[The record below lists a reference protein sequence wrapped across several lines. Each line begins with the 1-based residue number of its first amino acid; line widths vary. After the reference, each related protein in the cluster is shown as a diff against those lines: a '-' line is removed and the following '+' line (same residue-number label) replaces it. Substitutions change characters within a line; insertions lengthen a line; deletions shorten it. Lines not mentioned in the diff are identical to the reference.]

1 MLGNRMRAGMSRSV
15 VCVHLVTYRFPTH
28 GPAWIAGVLD
38 GSAVLN
44 AGGLLGR
51 ADPLDMLGLLD
62 LGQRGLD
69 RLQSEFDQF
78 HQNYSDNALLP
89 EQITAPSWLA
99 EFAAPLPYP
108 RSIRDFYA
116 YEAHVQA
123 GYERRGRPIPEVW
136 YQLPV
141 FFYQHAGSVFGS
153 DALIPYPQGSEQLD
167 FELELA
173 VVIGTA
179 GRDINES
186 SAWSH
191 VAGLTIFNDWSAR
204 DLQQREMSVGLGPAK
219 AKDFANSIGPSIVT
233 LDELAPYLENDRHQ
247 LHANVRI
254 DGEEIARTNA
264 GDLFWSVPQIIA
276 HASRQVTLRP
286 GDLLGLGTMAKG
298 CLLELGEEAH
308 AWLQPGDEVELEIE
322 GIGKLRNR
330 IGD

>member
-1 MLGNRMRAGMSRSV
+1 MAAGSPHSATGMLGNRMRAGMSRSV

-69 RLQSEFDQF
+69 RLQSEFDRF

-123 GYERRGRPIPEVW
+123 GYERRGRSIPEVW

-153 DALIPYPQGSEQLD
+153 DALIPYPQDSEQLD

-247 LHANVRI
+247 LHATVRI
-254 DGEEIARTNA
+254 
-264 GDLFWSVPQIIA
+264 
-276 HASRQVTLRP
+276 
-286 GDLLGLGTMAKG
+286 
-298 CLLELGEEAH
+298 
-308 AWLQPGDEVELEIE
+308 
-322 GIGKLRNR
+322 
-330 IGD
+330 

>member
-1 MLGNRMRAGMSRSV
+1 
-15 VCVHLVTYRFPTH
+15 VHLVTYRFPTH
-28 GPAWIAGVLD
+28 GPSWVAGVVD

-51 ADPLDMLGLLD
+51 SEPLDMLGLLD
-62 LGQRGLD
+62 LGQLGLD
-69 RLQSEFDQF
+69 RLQSELARF
-78 HQNYSDNALLP
+78 HQDYSDNALLP
-89 EQITAPSWLA
+89 EQITAPSWLV
-99 EFAAPLPYP
+99 EFAAPLPNP
-108 RSIRDFYA
+108 RSLRDFYA
-116 YEAHVQA
+116 YQAHVQA
-123 GYERRGRPIPEVW
+123 GYARRGRPIPEAW

-141 FFYQHAGSVFGS
+141 YFYQFAGSIFGS
-153 DALIPYPQGSEQLD
+153 DALIPYPQGSTQLD

-179 GRDINES
+179 GEDIAEAA
-186 SAWSH
+186 AWNH
-191 VAGLTIFNDWSAR
+191 VAGMTIFNDWSAR

-219 AKDFANSIGPSIVT
+219 SKDFASSIGPAIVT
-233 LDELAPYLENDRHQ
+233 LDELAPFLENDRHH
-247 LHANVRI
+247 LNAIVRI
-254 DGEEIARTNA
+254 DDEEIARTNT
-264 GDLFWSVPQIIA
+264 GELYWSVPQIIA

-298 CLLELGEEAH
+298 CLLELGEAAH